1 MASLTDIDFTLPMLC
16 AALAVI
22 GTLGFVSRP
31 HISVFI
37 AQSLDGYIATDD
49 DQLDWLTKAASDDEN
64 YGFDDFLANIDLVAM
79 GRSTYEFIKDLP
91 ELPYGDRP
99 VHVFTNRSVDPRDGF
114 TFYAKNPV
122 DAVSDWHHMGF
133 GRVYVDGGNLISQ
146 FLQAGL
152 VDEMTITVAP
162 ILLGSGKRLFH
173 RIPST
178 TPLQLVNSKSF
189 PSGMVTLQ
197 YQRS

>member
-1 MASLTDIDFTLPMLC
+1 M
-16 AALAVI
+16 
-22 GTLGFVSRP
+22 
-31 HISVFI
+31 
-37 AQSLDGYIATDD
+37 QSQGKQGLNLYER
-49 DQLDWLTKAASDDEN
+49 S
-64 YGFDDFLANIDLVAM
+64 
-79 GRSTYEFIKDLP
+79 RSTYEFIKDAP

-99 VHVFTNRSVDPRDGF
+99 VHVFTNRPVDPRDGF

-122 DAVSDWHHMGF
+122 DAVSDWQRLGF
-133 GRVYVDGGNLISQ
+133 GHVYVDGGNLISQ
-146 FLQAGL
+146 FLEAGL
-152 VDEMTITVAP
+152 IDEMTITVAP

-173 RIPST
+173 RILTT